1 MFYLDIRSLKL
12 KSVPMNS
19 IRILLAEDDNNLG
32 VLLKNYLNAKEYNTE
47 LFING
52 TQALKAFPAGSF
64 NLCILDIMMPEM
76 DGLTLAKEIRQ
87 ISPDMPVIF
96 LTAKNQKEDIIDGF
110 KSGADDYITKPFS
123 MEELLYRIEAVLRR
137 MTTPGT
143 KKKDDFY
150 AIGGYS
156 FDPLKQM
163 LTYKDQTIKLTTKES
178 ELLEMLCKHSNEILE
193 RNFALK
199 TIWIDD
205 NYFNA
210 RSMDVYITRLRK
222 YLSKDPSVKI
232 LNVHGR
238 GYKLI
243 S

>member
-1 MFYLDIRSLKL
+1 
-12 KSVPMNS
+12 MNN
-19 IRILLAEDDNNLG
+19 IKILLAEDDNNLG
-32 VLLKNYLNAKEYNTE
+32 ILLRNYLSAKNYETV

-52 TQALKAFPAGSF
+52 SLALEAFPAGSF

-76 DGLTLAKEIRQ
+76 DGLTLAREIRLTNAD
-87 ISPDMPVIF
+87 IPIIF
-96 LTAKNQKEDIIDGF
+96 LTAKSQKDDIIEGF

-123 MEELLYRIEAVLRR
+123 MEELLYRIEAILRR
-137 MTTPGT
+137 VNSPGVN
-143 KKKDDFY
+143 KKDDFY
-150 AIGGYS
+150 TIGGYS
-156 FDPLKQM
+156 FDPLTQI
-163 LTYKDQTIKLTTKES
+163 LVYKDQSIKLTTKES
-178 ELLEMLCKHSNEILE
+178 ELLELLCRHGNEILE

-222 YLSKDPSVKI
+222 YLRQDPLIKI

>member
-1 MFYLDIRSLKL
+1 
-12 KSVPMNS
+12 MNKF
-19 IRILLAEDDNNLG
+19 RILLAEDDNNLG
-32 VLLKNYLNAKEYNTE
+32 ILLQTYLNAKNYETI
-47 LFING
+47 LFNNG
-52 TQALKAFPAGSF
+52 IMALKAFPTGLF
-64 NLCILDIMMPEM
+64 GLCILDIMMPEM
-76 DGLTLAKEIRQ
+76 DGLTLAKKIRL
-87 ISPDMPVIF
+87 INPHIPIIF

-123 MEELLYRIEAVLRR
+123 MEELLYRIEAILRR
-137 MTTPGT
+137 TSSPAV
-143 KKKDDFY
+143 KRKDESY
-150 AIGGYS
+150 TLGGYS
-156 FDPLKQM
+156 FDPLNQM
-163 LTYKDQTIKLTTKES
+163 LVFRDQAIKLTTKES
-178 ELLEMLCKHSNEILE
+178 ELLELLCRHGNEVLE
-193 RNFALK
+193 RNYALK

-222 YLSKDPSVKI
+222 YLKKDPSIKI

>member
-1 MFYLDIRSLKL
+1 
-12 KSVPMNS
+12 MND

-32 VLLKNYLNAKEYNTE
+32 QLLRNYLTAKNYETV

-52 TQALKAFPAGSF
+52 KLALEAFPTGSF
-64 NLCILDIMMPEM
+64 SMCILDIMMPEM
-76 DGLTLAKEIRQ
+76 DGITLAREIRLLN
-87 ISPDMPVIF
+87 PDIPIIF

-123 MEELLYRIEAVLRR
+123 MEELLYRIEAILRR
-137 MTTPGT
+137 TTSPAVNR
-143 KKKDDFY
+143 KSESY
-150 AIGGYS
+150 NIGGYS
-156 FDPLKQM
+156 FDPLEQI
-163 LTYKDQTIKLTTKES
+163 LVFNDQTIKLTTKES
-178 ELLEMLCKHSNEILE
+178 ELLELLCRHRNEILE

-222 YLSKDPSVKI
+222 YLKKDPSVKI

>member
-1 MFYLDIRSLKL
+1 
-12 KSVPMNS
+12 MNN

-32 VLLKNYLNAKEYNTE
+32 ILLRNYLTAKNYETE
-47 LFING
+47 LFVNG
-52 TQALKAFPAGSF
+52 NLALEAFSNGSF
-64 NLCILDIMMPEM
+64 GLCILDIMMPEM
-76 DGLTLAKEIRQ
+76 DGLTLAREIRL
-87 ISPDMPVIF
+87 SNPDIPVIF

-123 MEELLYRIEAVLRR
+123 MEELLYRIEAILRR
-137 MTTPGT
+137 TINPGAN
-143 KKKDDFY
+143 KKDDSY
-150 AIGGYS
+150 SIGGYS
-156 FDPLKQM
+156 FDPLKQI
-163 LTYKDQTIKLTTKES
+163 LAYNNENIKLTTKES
-178 ELLEMLCKHSNEILE
+178 ELLELLCRHGNEILE
-193 RNFALK
+193 RNYALK

-222 YLSKDPSVKI
+222 YLRKDPSVKI
-232 LNVHGR
+232 LNIHGR

>member
-1 MFYLDIRSLKL
+1 MDKIK
-12 KSVPMNS
+12 
-19 IRILLAEDDNNLG
+19 ILLAEDDSNLG
-32 VLLKNYLNAKEYNTE
+32 LLLRNYLSAKNYDTQ

-52 TQALKAFPAGSF
+52 SLALEAFHEGSF
-64 NLCILDIMMPEM
+64 RLCILDIMMPEM
-76 DGLTLAKEIRQ
+76 DGLALAREIRLTN
-87 ISPDMPVIF
+87 PEMPIIF

-123 MEELLYRIEAVLRR
+123 MEELLYRIEAILRR
-137 MTTPGT
+137 INTPAPVL
-143 KKKDDFY
+143 KDDFY
-150 AIGGYS
+150 YIGGYS

-163 LTYKDQTIKLTTKES
+163 LVFQDQTIKLTTKES
-178 ELLEMLCKHSNEILE
+178 ELLELLCRHRNEILE
-193 RNFALK
+193 RNYALK

-222 YLSKDPSVKI
+222 YLRKDPTVKI

-238 GYKLI
+238 GYKLL

>member
-1 MFYLDIRSLKL
+1 
-12 KSVPMNS
+12 MNK
-19 IRILLAEDDNNLG
+19 IKILLAEDDNNLG
-32 VLLKNYLNAKEYNTE
+32 ILLKSYLSAKSYDTE
-47 LFING
+47 LFVNG
-52 TQALKAFPAGSF
+52 ILALESF
-64 NLCILDIMMPEM
+64 SRGIYNLCILDIMMPEM
-76 DGLTLAKEIRQ
+76 DGLTLAREIRLTN
-87 ISPDMPVIF
+87 PDIPIIF
-96 LTAKNQKEDIIDGF
+96 LTAKNQKEDVLEGF
-110 KSGADDYITKPFS
+110 KTGADDYITKPFS
-123 MEELLYRIEAVLRR
+123 MEELLYRIEAILRR
-137 MTTPGT
+137 TVITPVN
-143 KKKDDFY
+143 KKDDY
-150 AIGGYS
+150 YYIGGYS

-163 LTYKDQTIKLTTKES
+163 LVIADQTIKLTTKES
-178 ELLEMLCKHSNEILE
+178 ELLELLCRHGNDILE

-222 YLSKDPSVKI
+222 YLRKDPSVKI

>member
-1 MFYLDIRSLKL
+1 
-12 KSVPMNS
+12 MNK
-19 IRILLAEDDNNLG
+19 IKILLAEDDSNLG
-32 VLLKNYLNAKEYNTE
+32 ILLRDYLTAKNYETK

-52 TQALKAFPAGSF
+52 SLALEAFAKESF
-64 NLCILDIMMPEM
+64 GLCILDIMMPEM
-76 DGLTLAKEIRQ
+76 DGLTLAKEIRF
-87 ISPDMPVIF
+87 SYPDMPIIF
-96 LTAKNQKEDIIDGF
+96 LTAKNQKEDIIEGF

-123 MEELLYRIEAVLRR
+123 MEELLYRIEAILRR
-137 MTTPGT
+137 TTNT
-143 KKKDDFY
+143 SINKNKEFY
-150 AIGGYS
+150 VIGGYT
-156 FDPLKQM
+156 FDPLKQ
-163 LTYKDQTIKLTTKES
+163 LLIFRDEPIKLTTKES
-178 ELLEMLCKHSNEILE
+178 ELLELLCHHGNDILE

-222 YLSKDPSVKI
+222 YLKNDPGVKI

-243 S
+243 C

>member
-1 MFYLDIRSLKL
+1 
-12 KSVPMNS
+12 MNN
-19 IRILLAEDDNNLG
+19 IEILLAEDDSNLG
-32 VLLKNYLNAKEYNTE
+32 ILLRNYLAAKSYNTS

-52 TQALKAFPAGSF
+52 SKALEAFSTGSF
-64 NLCILDIMMPEM
+64 GLCILDIMMPEM
-76 DGLTLAKEIRQ
+76 DGLSLAREIRLTN
-87 ISPDMPVIF
+87 PDIPIIF
-96 LTAKNQKEDIIDGF
+96 LTAKNQKEDIIEGF

-123 MEELLYRIEAVLRR
+123 MEELLYRIEAILRR
-137 MTTPGT
+137 TNNPVIN
-143 KKKDDFY
+143 KKAESY
-150 AIGGYS
+150 IIGVYT

-163 LTYKDQTIKLTTKES
+163 LVLKDQSIKLTTKES
-178 ELLEMLCKHSNEILE
+178 ELLELLCQHGNEILE
-193 RNFALK
+193 RNYALK

-222 YLSKDPSVKI
+222 YLREDPSVKI